1 MRLSALSGG
10 TNVLQASV
18 MFNSDDIE
26 QEEGFVPIT
35 YLNLSVGILS
45 HALPVT
51 MLFILLF
58 IISYYIVM

>member
-1 MRLSALSGG
+1 
-10 TNVLQASV
+10 